1 MKMDI
6 MSMLGGMNK
15 KQLDEAV
22 RKAKEFGKTQ
32 QGQQIIEK
40 LRRGEPIDG
49 IPINK
54 AEQSRIMR
62 EISKNPDLAARLS
75 EILGTKE

>member
-1 MKMDI
+1 MDI
-6 MSMLGGMNK
+6 MSMLKGMNK

-54 AEQSRIMR
+54 AEQNRIMS